1 MMMTRSQ
8 PTQPSRRAMR
18 PLVLLRVSLL
28 AVVLSVLPG
37 CVSLPGANVM
47 TITAYF
53 SDSAG
58 LFTGNDVGILG
69 VTVGRVTDIDPQ
81 GDRVEVTM
89 EVDGDYDVPLD
100 AGAVVVSRSVATDR
114 YVELTPVYAGG
125 KRLEDGGEIDLSRTR
140 TPVDFDQVLE
150 SLNSFATGIAG
161 SKETTE
167 AVRRFIES
175 GSSALKGA
183 GQQFNDTLDSL
194 SRAVNSAAGQQPD
207 ATAALI
213 AIDELVGTVAQNE
226 KTARTFIDQ
235 VSRASRQL
243 DEEKENFRTA
253 LRALDRAVTTIAQ
266 FAVDNRTD
274 LIKNVEGTSKL
285 MKTVQSKQRQL
296 AEILEVFPLALQNLE
311 RTRQDNGRIAVR
323 LPGSVLVPLGAQLL
337 ELCST
342 LGLPVCDLLSGTDP
356 TPQPPGGNR

>member
-1 MMMTRSQ
+1 MIT
-8 PTQPSRRAMR
+8 
-18 PLVLLRVSLL
+18 LLRVTLL
-28 AVVLSVLPG
+28 ALVLSVLPG
-37 CVSLPGANVM
+37 CITLPGSNAM

-81 GDRVEVTM
+81 GDRVEVTL

-125 KRLEDGGEIDLSRTR
+125 DRLEDGGQIALNRTR

-161 SKETTE
+161 SKNTTD

-175 GSSALKGA
+175 GSSALQGT
-183 GQQFNDTLDSL
+183 GQQFNDTLGSL
-194 SRAVNSAAGQQPD
+194 SRAVNAAAGQQPD
-207 ATAALI
+207 ATAALL
-213 AIDELVGTVAQNE
+213 ALDELVGTVAQNE
-226 KTARTFIDQ
+226 QTARTFIDQ

-274 LIKNVEGTSKL
+274 LIKTVDGTSEL
-285 MKTVQSKQRQL
+285 MRTVLRKQREL

-311 RTRQDNGRIAVR
+311 RTRQDSGRIAIRV
-323 LPGSVLVPLGAQLL
+323 PGSVLVPLGAQLL

-342 LGLPVCDLLSGTDP
+342 LQLPVCDLLGGTDP
-356 TPQPPGGNR
+356 TPQPQGGNR